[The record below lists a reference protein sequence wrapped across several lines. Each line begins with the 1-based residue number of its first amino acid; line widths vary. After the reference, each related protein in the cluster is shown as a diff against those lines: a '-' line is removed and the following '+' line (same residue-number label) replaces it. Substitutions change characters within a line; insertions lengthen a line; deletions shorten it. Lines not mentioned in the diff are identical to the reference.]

1 MKKYKYKLE
10 DLDCA
15 ACGLKIQDALSK
27 NENCKN
33 VVVNYS
39 TLRLTFESDKEN
51 IKDEVIETIAKLEPE
66 VNVIDLSE
74 YKEKISEKY
83 TKNQIAIFRLVIGL
97 LFLAISYFTRKNQ
110 ILSLIFMIGAYS
122 SLLYRTSRNALKLL
136 KNKVI
141 DENFLVTIS
150 CIGALIIGK
159 NYEGFMVIFLYEIGK
174 ILEDKA
180 VNNTRKSIT
189 SLMDIRPEYA
199 NLKVENGTEI
209 VEPDEINIGD
219 IIEIRQGEKVPLDG
233 KVITG
238 EAYLNT
244 SSLTGESKLQKVVCG
259 DSILSGSI
267 NEKGL
272 IEVEVTKKYEDSTVS
287 KILDLVENA
296 TDKKAKTETFVNK
309 ASRIYT
315 PVVVSFSI
323 FLAIFLPIIYKA
335 FGNVLSYKES
345 IYRAL
350 IFLVVS
356 CPCAIVISVPLA
368 YFTGIGK
375 ASKKGIL
382 IKGSNFL
389 DIIKDI
395 KTVVFDK
402 TGTITKGVFG
412 VSEIVCT
419 GDINKEKILEIAAH
433 GENFS
438 NHPIAKAV
446 VNAYDKAVDKSRV
459 KDFEEISGHG
469 LKYKFDEDEIKLG
482 KNEFIGI
489 QEIKENGTVICM
501 SINGKYVGYI
511 LLSDIIK
518 EEAKDAVLNLN
529 NSGIETAMFTG
540 DSGEIAVQVGQEI
553 GFNTIKA
560 EMLPQ
565 DKYSELEKIIAAN
578 NGGKVAFVGD
588 GINDSPV
595 LARADVGISMGGI
608 GSNSAIEASDVVIMT
623 DDLRKIDDMIRISK
637 YTNKIVIQN
646 LIFALGVKLLVLVL
660 SAVGISNMWQAVF
673 ADTGVT
679 LITILNILRIL
690 KSDT

>member
-1 MKKYKYKLE
+1 
-10 DLDCA
+10 
-15 ACGLKIQDALSK
+15 
-27 NENCKN
+27 
-33 VVVNYS
+33 
-39 TLRLTFESDKEN
+39 
-51 IKDEVIETIAKLEPE
+51 
-66 VNVIDLSE
+66 
-74 YKEKISEKY
+74 
-83 TKNQIAIFRLVIGL
+83 
-97 LFLAISYFTRKNQ
+97 
-110 ILSLIFMIGAYS
+110 
-122 SLLYRTSRNALKLL
+122 
-136 KNKVI
+136 
-141 DENFLVTIS
+141 
-150 CIGALIIGK
+150 
-159 NYEGFMVIFLYEIGK
+159 
-174 ILEDKA
+174 
-180 VNNTRKSIT
+180 
-189 SLMDIRPEYA
+189 
-199 NLKVENGTEI
+199 
-209 VEPDEINIGD
+209 
-219 IIEIRQGEKVPLDG
+219 
-233 KVITG
+233 
-238 EAYLNT
+238 
-244 SSLTGESKLQKVVCG
+244 
-259 DSILSGSI
+259 
-267 NEKGL
+267 
-272 IEVEVTKKYEDSTVS
+272 VS

-315 PVVVSFSI
+315 PVVVTFSI
-323 FLAIFLPIIYKA
+323 FLAILLPIIYKA

-412 VSEIVCT
+412 VSKIVCT
-419 GDINKEKILEIAAH
+419 GDINEEKIIEIAAH
-433 GENFS
+433 GEDFS

-540 DSGEIAVQVGQEI
+540 DSGEIALKVGQEI

-646 LIFALGVKLLVLVL
+646 LVFALGVKLLVLVL

>member
-1 MKKYKYKLE
+1 MKKYRYKLE

-15 ACGLKIQDALSK
+15 ACGLKIQDGLSK

-39 TLRLTFESDKEN
+39 TLSLTFESDKEN

-66 VNVIDLSE
+66 VNVIDLDN

-97 LFLAISYFTRKNQ
+97 VFFGISYFTRENQ
-110 ILSLIFMIGAYS
+110 ILSLIFIICAYI
-122 SLLYRTSRNALKLL
+122 SLLFRTSINALKLL

-219 IIEIRQGEKVPLDG
+219 IIEIRQGEKVPIDG
-233 KVITG
+233 KVVSG

-244 SSLTGESKLQKVVCG
+244 SSLTGESKLQKVASG
-259 DSILSGSI
+259 DTILSGSI

-272 IEVEVTKKYEDSTVS
+272 IEAEVTKKYEDSTVS

-309 ASRIYT
+309 ASRVYT
-315 PVVVSFSI
+315 PFVVSLSI
-323 FLAIFLPIIYKA
+323 LLAIFLPIIYKS
-335 FGNVLSYKES
+335 FGNTLSYKES

-389 DIIKDI
+389 DNIKDI
-395 KTVVFDK
+395 KTIVFDK

-412 VSEIVCT
+412 VTKIVCT
-419 GDINKEKILEIAAH
+419 GDVNEEEILKIAAH

-438 NHPIAKAV
+438 NHPIAKAIV
-446 VNAYDKAVDKSRV
+446 KAYGKNIDKSRV
-459 KDFEEISGHG
+459 KEFEEISGNG
-469 LKYKFDEDEIKLG
+469 LKYRFDDNEIKLG

-489 QEIKENGTVICM
+489 PEVKENGTVICV
-501 SINGKYVGYI
+501 SINEKYVGYI

-529 NSGIETAMFTG
+529 NGGIETAMFTG
-540 DSGEIAVQVGQEI
+540 DSGEIAFQVGKEI

-565 DKYSELEKIIAAN
+565 DKYAELEKIIATKKE
-578 NGGKVAFVGD
+578 GKVAFVGD

-637 YTNKIVIQN
+637 YTNKIIVQN
-646 LIFALGVKLLVLVL
+646 LVFALGVKILVLVL
-660 SAVGISNMWQAVF
+660 SAIGISNMWQAVF